1 MEQFKVYNSKI
12 RKESLQISFKINEF
26 HKCIDVKET
35 KNDYVILCLYVND
48 MLIVG
53 NDDKMVR
60 FTKNMLKSSFDMKD
74 KGPKVFILGTKFSRT
89 SNKIILSQSHYVD
102 KILEN
107 FNKDNFAL

>member
-1 MEQFKVYNSKI
+1 MSK
-12 RKESLQISFKINEF
+12 RQKMS
-26 HKCIDVKET
+26 
-35 KNDYVILCLYVND
+35 VILCLYVND

>member
-1 MEQFKVYNSKI
+1 
-12 RKESLQISFKINEF
+12 
-26 HKCIDVKET
+26 
-35 KNDYVILCLYVND
+35 

-107 FNKDNFAL
+107 FNKDNFSL

>member
-1 MEQFKVYNSKI
+1 
-12 RKESLQISFKINEF
+12 
-26 HKCIDVKET
+26 
-35 KNDYVILCLYVND
+35 

>member
-1 MEQFKVYNSKI
+1 MSK
-12 RKESLQISFKINEF
+12 RQKM
-26 HKCIDVKET
+26 T
-35 KNDYVILCLYVND
+35 VILCLYVND

-107 FNKDNFAL
+107 FNKDNFSL

>member
-1 MEQFKVYNSKI
+1 MSK
-12 RKESLQISFKINEF
+12 RQKMS
-26 HKCIDVKET
+26 
-35 KNDYVILCLYVND
+35 VILCLYVND

-107 FNKDNFAL
+107 FNKDNFAFRYKFAPI

>member
-1 MEQFKVYNSKI
+1 MSK
-12 RKESLQISFKINEF
+12 RQKM
-26 HKCIDVKET
+26 T
-35 KNDYVILCLYVND
+35 VILCLYVND

>member
-1 MEQFKVYNSKI
+1 MSK
-12 RKESLQISFKINEF
+12 RQKMS
-26 HKCIDVKET
+26 
-35 KNDYVILCLYVND
+35 VILCLYVND

-74 KGPKVFILGTKFSRT
+74 KGPKVFILGTKFWRT

>member
-1 MEQFKVYNSKI
+1 MSK
-12 RKESLQISFKINEF
+12 RQKMS
-26 HKCIDVKET
+26 
-35 KNDYVILCLYVND
+35 VILCLYVND

-107 FNKDNFAL
+107 FNKDNFSL